1 MNINLECLPN
11 SEIEIDKR
19 LLSVTAEYV
28 NSKRMNLKTAKRL
41 LSDELKNKC
50 DFENH
55 TWALFLVLVNV

>member
-1 MNINLECLPN
+1 MNGTA
-11 SEIEIDKR
+11 KR
-19 LLSVTAEYV
+19 EEH
-28 NSKRMNLKTAKRL
+28 NLKTAKRL

>member
-41 LSDELKNKC
+41 LSTELRNKG
-50 DFENH
+50 DFENS
-55 TWALFLVLVNV
+55 TWAVFLLLINP